1 MGGACALAI
10 KAHALHREGR
20 RLESHREL
28 WVYKNRVA
36 RELGEWVRHA
46 FMVADSMHKNEGMAT
61 REDVEDALREVERLV
76 ESVRKALGER
86 G

>member
-1 MGGACALAI
+1 
-10 KAHALHREGR
+10 
-20 RLESHREL
+20 
-28 WVYKNRVA
+28 
-36 RELGEWVRHA
+36 
-46 FMVADSMHKNEGMAT
+46 MAT